1 MSKTLRE
8 LADGITEISIELL
21 QYLDYTNSKGS
32 PKTFK
37 EAQDAISGG
46 VDRYRNDAFFRAKVM
61 MMVSKVMGVVGKH
74 HDDAILALLDERD
87 ALKADAAR
95 YRAIRS
101 GLEVDENSGIVV
113 SLIDDFGGSTLRNE
127 HADESIDAAM
137 EPSHEL

>member
-8 LADGITEISIELL
+8 LAEKAKKFYFNKHRLSEF
-21 QYLDYTNSKGS
+21 QWEAS
-32 PKTFK
+32 P
-37 EAQDAISGG
+37 
-46 VDRYRNDAFFRAKVM
+46 
-61 MMVSKVMGVVGKH
+61 
-74 HDDAILALLDERD
+74 DAILALLDERD
-87 ALKADAAR
+87 ALKTDAAR